1 VVSVYSIFDS
11 HSKRNVFSDE
21 ITIICVQNTWKIRG
35 SAYILVVINY
45 FHFFVN
51 FFFKYRWCWSE
62 DNSYRLRHTISWYFF
77 FLCCYILY
85 ICCFRT
91 YLFVR
96 SFLLSCKYLFSTCI
110 SWLVLFSNKLNW
122 HWLKSLSTYNM
133 SSTLGYDQDKL
144 CMCKIITKKLDRLP
158 IHSLSLHF

>member
-62 DNSYRLRHTISWYFF
+62 DNSYQLRHTISWYFF